1 MNIRITRLK
10 LLINFLAI
18 LLAWTFLASFLAKAL
33 VVEKPLG
40 HADVILVLAGSSAYV
55 ERTHKAALIYKQGV
69 AQRIVLTDDGGQ
81 AGWSQ
86 KEERNPS
93 YVELAKRELV
103 ARGVPDDAIKILEP
117 KVSGTLDEAKLVYKF
132 ALDNDW
138 KSLLIVTSPYHS
150 RRALRTFEGIF
161 ATNGLEANVGI
172 VIAEQI
178 RQDFFWWLASNGWR
192 DVAGEYVKSLV
203 YYWEMK

>member
-1 MNIRITRLK
+1 M

-18 LLAWTFLASFLAKAL
+18 LLAWTFLAPFLARAL

-40 HADVILVLAGSSAYV
+40 HADVILVMAGSSAYV
-55 ERTHKAALIYKQGV
+55 ARTHKAAIIYKQGV
-69 AQRIVLTDDGGQ
+69 AQKIVLTDDGEQ

-86 KEERNPS
+86 KEQRNPS

-117 KVSGTLDEAKLVYKF
+117 KVAGTMDEAKVVYKF
-132 ALDNDW
+132 ALENRW

-150 RRALRTFEGIF
+150 RRALRTFESVL
-161 ATNGLEANVGI
+161 AANGLEANVG
-172 VIAEQI
+172 VVVAEQI

>member
-1 MNIRITRLK
+1 MRTRTNLVK
-10 LLINFLAI
+10 AFNNSLAI
-18 LLAWTFLASFLAKAL
+18 LLAWTILAFFLAKAL
-33 VVEKPLG
+33 VVEKPLD

-55 ERTHKAALIYKQGV
+55 ERTHKAVLIYEQGV
-69 AQRIVLTDDGGQ
+69 AQKIVLTDDGEQ

-86 KEERNPS
+86 NEQRNPS

-117 KVSGTLDEAKLVYKF
+117 KVAGTMDEAKVVYKF
-132 ALDNDW
+132 ALDKRW

-150 RRALRTFEGIF
+150 RRALHTFESVF

-172 VIAEQI
+172 VVAEQT
-178 RQDFFWWLASNGWR
+178 RQDFFWWLAWNGWR

>member
-1 MNIRITRLK
+1 MNTRINHIK

-18 LLAWTFLASFLAKAL
+18 LLAWIFLAPFLAKAL

-55 ERTHKAALIYKQGV
+55 ERTHKAVLIYEQGV
-69 AQRIVLTDDGGQ
+69 AQKIVLTDDGEQ

-86 KEERNPS
+86 KEQRNPS

-103 ARGVPDDAIKILEP
+103 TRGVPDDAIKILEP
-117 KVSGTLDEAKLVYKF
+117 KVAGTLDEAKVVYKF
-132 ALDNDW
+132 ALDNCW

-150 RRALRTFEGIF
+150 RRALHTFESIF

-172 VIAEQI
+172 VVAEKTPQA
-178 RQDFFWWLASNGWR
+178 FFWWLAWNGWR